1 MTAGVPQGFLL
12 GPLIFNIFINDL
24 NDFISTVS
32 LRLNADDTTEY
43 LPDHSPTVLHYTI
56 NKELNA
62 IKE

>member
-12 GPLIFNIFINDL
+12 GSLIFNIFINDL

-43 LPDHSPTVLHYTI
+43 
-56 NKELNA
+56 
-62 IKE
+62 